1 MARRYIAAIVVV
13 LGFVCTLQLLH
24 LRSQSSTESLSPSSD
39 WQDWTPPSTP
49 ASRPDSYHEK
59 PDKTGAEDDDWN
71 LDLTTTSSAIPVA
84 TTAAADPAD
93 APVEVSPPQAAT
105 ECVADTAA
113 TQIPLVD
120 LNITITVPDDI
131 TYNPEGPRP
140 DQVVLLTASDG
151 KGNNGGIQDILKLTT
166 QNRKE
171 YCDYHG
177 YIYEFI
183 NISSY
188 DLAGAHAVWK
198 KIPAIVETF
207 NKHPDAQWVF
217 WLDLDAIIMTPTQD
231 LNSLLLSKEA
241 MKKAIAGGS
250 SHHGAEWSPLG
261 TFQPLELDFE
271 NTDLLIAQDHNG
283 VNAGSFLIRRS
294 KYTQFLLDMWTDPF
308 FMHMTWPGREQ
319 ETLVRL

>member
-1 MARRYIAAIVVV
+1 MAE
-13 LGFVCTLQLLH
+13 L
-24 LRSQSSTESLSPSSD
+24 
-39 WQDWTPPSTP
+39 
-49 ASRPDSYHEK
+49 
-59 PDKTGAEDDDWN
+59 
-71 LDLTTTSSAIPVA
+71 
-84 TTAAADPAD
+84 
-93 APVEVSPPQAAT
+93 

-113 TQIPLVD
+113 IQAPLAD
-120 LNITITVPDDI
+120 LNVTITVPVDI
-131 TYNPEGPRP
+131 TYNPAGPRP

-166 QNRKE
+166 QNRKD

-183 NISSY
+183 NISNY

-198 KIPAIVETF
+198 KIPAIVEAF

-231 LNSLLLSKEA
+231 LNSLILSKEA
-241 MKKAIAGGS
+241 MKKAIDAGS
-250 SHHGAEWSPLG
+250 SHHGGNWSPWG
-261 TFQPLELDFE
+261 TFQPRELDFE

-308 FMHMTWPGREQ
+308 FVHMTWEGREQ
-319 ETLVRL
+319 ETLVRF